1 MKTEVIEVKGIIT
14 KVLPNAM
21 YRAKLDN
28 IDKEILCYLCG
39 KMNKKFIKPNLG
51 DSVLIEMSPTDTEKG
66 RISKRF

>member
-28 IDKEILCYLCG
+28 IDKEILC
-39 KMNKKFIKPNLG
+39 
-51 DSVLIEMSPTDTEKG
+51 
-66 RISKRF
+66 

>member
-1 MKTEVIEVKGIIT
+1 MKTEVLEIKGTIT
-14 KVLPNAM
+14 KVLPNTM

-28 IDKEILCYLCG
+28 VDKEILCYLCG
-39 KMNKKFIKPNLG
+39 KMNKKYIKPNLG

>member
-1 MKTEVIEVKGIIT
+1 MKTEVIEVKGSIT

-21 YRAKLDN
+21 YKAKLDK

-39 KMNKKFIKPNLG
+39 KMNKKFIKPELG

-66 RISKRF
+66 RISRRL